1 MTQKPAQIEA
11 QLAALAS
18 AADRANRPA
27 SLLTIPIVLLLIAV
41 LYGAWAFRGLAAER
55 SVAIVRQSQGVRIG
69 ALVAEIKSH
78 QKQSID
84 LATIYP
90 PAPFLGSQVGDETW
104 KSPDRGF
111 HESPTISQPSSA
123 RVDNNSQISR
133 SDVTVT
139 VNNEDVGAV
148 FKAVDATLNHPFL
161 KDRAFVSQAQ
171 LTPLGT
177 GWRATFRF
185 SVYEKK

>member
-1 MTQKPAQIEA
+1 MALKPAQIEA
-11 QLAALAS
+11 QLTALAS

-27 SLLTIPIVLLLIAV
+27 SMLTFPAVLLVVAL
-41 LYGAWAFRGLAAER
+41 LYSAWSFRGLASSR
-55 SVAIVRQSQGVRIG
+55 SMATAMQNQGARVAGLI
-69 ALVAEIKSH
+69 AEIKGR
-78 QKQSID
+78 QKESID
-84 LATIYP
+84 LASIYP

-104 KSPDRGF
+104 KSPERGF
-111 HESPTISQPSSA
+111 REPPTVSQPTSA
-123 RVDNNSQISR
+123 RVDNASLISR

-139 VNNEDVGAV
+139 VNNEEIEAI
-148 FKAVDATLNHPFL
+148 FRAADATLNHPYL